1 MQAINE
7 NVLNLDKLDNITNE
21 QLIAEARSSNTDF
34 AGIFEI
40 PPDPLISTI
49 LDAMELFPRSS
60 LFGYRNAIN
69 KSYILDKDKILAKMG
84 YPLRGSGDLYITD
97 SHGLCKN
104 SPTDEDAIIRMQ
116 KARDAQIPIIMFFGG
131 STVMGEGAKSPRL
144 SIPAQVEKILREN
157 GRETACINF
166 GLLGTFSYTSLLLL
180 VTEGLI
186 EKPSVVIFYDGW
198 NCLNEFKLNQL
209 LNKSKANFPIKIFA
223 GPYLNI
229 HQVKNDIELN
239 RYFNFPN
246 LISRI
251 TGIIAAH
258 FLAFIAKIF
267 PFQAIKALMSQI
279 TVKIW
284 DTDLPTQN
292 KIMNLVE
299 LEENQGNDKRDLTVQ
314 SANEYI
320 HTHILAKKF
329 TEALGSKYIT
339 ILQPLLFWGVK
350 NLTENEALYLQN
362 SPHFLDK
369 QDYQLF
375 HEAIKKHG
383 PEINLQDFTDVF
395 DQTNEEVYYDEG
407 HINSRGNFIVA
418 SRISKYLLNH
428 L

>member
-1 MQAINE
+1 MQAV
-7 NVLNLDKLDNITNE
+7 NVSASSPDELENITNE
-21 QLIAEARSSNTDF
+21 QLIVEALSSNTDF

-40 PPDPLISTI
+40 PPDPFISTI
-49 LDAMELFPRSS
+49 VDAMELFPRSS
-60 LFGYRNAIN
+60 LFGYRNAMN
-69 KSYILDKDKILAKMG
+69 KSYILDKDRILAKMG

-97 SHGLCKN
+97 SRGLCKN

-116 KARDAQIPIIMFFGG
+116 KARDANIPIVMFFGG
-131 STVMGEGAKSPRL
+131 STVMGEGAKSPCL

-166 GLLGTFSYTSLLLL
+166 GLLGTFSYTSLLFL
-180 VTEGLI
+180 VTEGLV

-209 LNKSKANFPIKIFA
+209 LNESKANFPIKTFA

-239 RYFNFPN
+239 RYFNLPYM
-246 LISRI
+246 ISKV
-251 TGIIAAH
+251 TGIITAY
-258 FLAFIAKIF
+258 FLALMAKIS
-267 PFQAIKALMSQI
+267 PFQSIKAFMSQLTI
-279 TVKIW
+279 KIW
-284 DTDLPTQN
+284 DAGLPTQN
-292 KIMNLVE
+292 KIVNLVKHA
-299 LEENQGNDKRDLTVQ
+299 ENQADDKRDLTIQ
-314 SANEYI
+314 SAKQYI
-320 HTHILAKKF
+320 QTHIFAKKF

-339 ILQPLLFWGVK
+339 ILQPLLFWGAK
-350 NLTENEALYLQN
+350 NLTENEAMYLQN

-369 QDYQLF
+369 QDYLLF
-375 HEAIKKHG
+375 HEAIKKQG
-383 PEINLQDFTDVF
+383 PEVNLQDFTDVF

-418 SRISKYLLNH
+418 TRISKYLLNH

>member
-1 MQAINE
+1 MQAIKE
-7 NVLNLDKLDNITNE
+7 HILNQDNFDKITNE
-21 QLIAEARSSNTDF
+21 QLIVEALSSNTDF

-40 PPDPLISTI
+40 PPDPLIGTI
-49 LDAMELFPRSS
+49 LNAMDLLPRSS

-104 SPTDEDAIIRMQ
+104 SPSDEDAIIRMQ
-116 KARDAQIPIIMFFGG
+116 KARDEQIPIIMFFGG
-131 STVMGEGAKSPRL
+131 STIMGEGAKSPRL

-157 GRETACINF
+157 GRETVCINF
-166 GLLGTFSYTSLLLL
+166 GLLGTFSYTSLLFL
-180 VTEGLI
+180 VTEGLV

-209 LNKSKANFPIKIFA
+209 LNKSKVNFPMKIFA

-239 RYFNFPN
+239 RYFNLPN
-246 LISRI
+246 LFSRM

-258 FLAFIAKIF
+258 FLSLTAKIF
-267 PFQAIKALMSQI
+267 PFQAVKALMAKI
-279 TVKIW
+279 TIKIW
-284 DTDLPTQN
+284 DADLPTQS
-292 KIMNLVE
+292 KIMNLVK
-299 LEENQGNDKRDLTVQ
+299 LEENQGNDKRDLTIQ
-314 SANEYI
+314 SAKEYI
-320 HTHILAKKF
+320 QTHIFAKNF

-339 ILQPLLFWGVK
+339 ILQPLIFWGDK
-350 NLTENEALYLQN
+350 NLTENEAMYSQN

-369 QDYQLF
+369 QDYFLF
-375 HEAIKKHG
+375 HEAIKKQG
-383 PEINLQDFTDVF
+383 SEINLQDFTDVF

-407 HINSRGNFIVA
+407 HINSRGNYIVA
-418 SRISKYLLNH
+418 ARISKYLLNQ